1 VFTLFLNQL
10 LNLNLIMSL
19 NNFDDL
25 NEIDTTSLDKDLQD
39 FLLKEQQKAQFQA
52 QVIQFN

>member
-1 VFTLFLNQL
+1 
-10 LNLNLIMSL
+10 MSL